1 MARKSRQK
9 FGQES
14 IPKDEMP
21 KTKISRESLK
31 RSASLFRYMG
41 PHRWKFFLGLIFLA
55 LTAATALIF
64 PRLMGELMG
73 IISGESGIVLPSTL
87 SPNGGQSN
95 FISAETKQNLLNSA
109 NSVGIKLII
118 LFSLQ
123 AVFSFFRVLTF
134 SQATENMLA
143 KLRQDTF
150 SQMLKMPMTYF
161 SKNQSAELS
170 TRLSADIAQIG
181 DTLTTGIAEF
191 LRQLII
197 IIGGMTIICFISWK
211 LALVMLAIVPPVAF
225 ITVFFGRRIRK
236 HSKTVQEKVGE
247 SNVVVSEGFQ
257 GITNVKSFTNEGHE
271 VNRYKKITIEIVQE
285 AIRYAIS
292 RGSFF
297 SFIIFCLFGSMILM
311 VWIGVRMTVADELS
325 AGQMLSFLFYSLF
338 ISASFGGIAEQ
349 FAQIQRAMGAS
360 DRVFEVLNEQIEVVN
375 TTENRIRGRLKL
387 NGAISIQGAAFSYP
401 SRKDFQV
408 LQNINIDV
416 NPGETIAI
424 VGPSGSGKSTI
435 AQLLLR
441 FYEPDKGKILFDGKD
456 AKEYDLTELRE
467 NMAIVPQ
474 DVLLF
479 AGTIRE
485 NIAYGKPGSTNEE
498 IIEAAR
504 NANALSFIETFPDK
518 FETKVGDRGIQLSG
532 GQRQRIAIARAVL
545 KNPVILILDEAT
557 SSLDSESERI
567 VQEALDKLM
576 IGRTSFV
583 IAHRLA
589 TIRKADKIIVIEKG
603 AVVEVG
609 KHDELIAIDNG
620 LYRSL
625 SRLQF
630 QGDLSE

>member
-41 PHRWKFFLGLIFLA
+41 PHRWKFFLGLIFLG

-87 SPNGGQSN
+87 SPDGGQSN

-247 SNVVVSEGFQ
+247 SNVIVSEGFQ

-441 FYEPDKGKILFDGKD
+441 FYELDKGKILFDGKD